1 MQNSIEEEVNGVRP
15 EFKMVPGYPGT
26 IFPDSGK
33 KGQFQPDAI
42 QVSDAWI
49 GRVEVMRHVIRLKAD
64 EITPSQKEVLESQGM
79 TGRKVPDRILAL
91 LDSAME
97 LFKELAEPK
106 GIIQQWPIDDFENVF
121 AGSGRN
127 DPDGPIRIIVPKAD
141 AIALFVAT
149 LGDALFTKSSDL
161 FKQGGAPLGYML
173 DAVNSAAGEKLGKM
187 MGKHFVEL
195 LPKELHTKKVLVSQY
210 YCPGHCGWHISGQE
224 KLFEAVRPEE
234 IGIDLKANHAMYPLK
249 SISGVLVAG
258 DMDTHRFKPK
268 FSFCKDCKEHKCV
281 ERLAILEREN

>member
-1 MQNSIEEEVNGVRP
+1 MAGAETMRKI
-15 EFKMVPGYPGT
+15 
-26 IFPDSGK
+26 
-33 KGQFQPDAI
+33 I
-42 QVSDAWI
+42 QLNA
-49 GRVEVMRHVIRLKAD
+49 E
-64 EITPSQKEVLESQGM
+64 EITPSQKEVLVSQGM
-79 TGRKVPDRILAL
+79 TGRKIPERILTL
-91 LDSAME
+91 LDAAME
-97 LFKELAEPK
+97 LFRELAEPK
-106 GIIQQWPIDDFENVF
+106 GIIQQWPLDDFHNVYED
-121 AGSGRN
+121 SGRN
-127 DPDGPIRIIVPKAD
+127 DPEGPVRIIVPRAD

-149 LGDALFTKSSDL
+149 LGDTLFIKSSEL

-187 MGKHFVEL
+187 MGKRFVEL
-195 LPKELHTKKVLVSQY
+195 LPKELHARKVLVSQY

-258 DMDTHRFKPK
+258 DMDIHRFKPK

-281 ERLAILEREN
+281 ERLAILEKENQSL